1 MNWMK
6 QLRIKWKMRRFKRSF
21 ERPDDCLQLSQD
33 KQLVNVRKKIQRI
46 ERKIAEV
53 TKVDQEGFLKPLS
66 EGEHES
72 VRELL
77 RDRCYLLNAL
87 FAATPTEI
95 ERFCQVNDILFDL
108 TKKMYSRSAASYRH
122 VLTTYAPA
130 FDDDVEIE
138 GRLRFVFNGPESVL
152 QLENDAYYG
161 SDFRSMI
168 AVLSHL
174 DDLDIECCHNSLD
187 LTKRGDMTDE
197 ELGFKDCLNDGMTW
211 AEGCLCRPEM
221 NHICICHAVHDL
233 CTHKEYSIPD
243 LLRMNDFWCEV
254 GITHQHIVAQDGARM
269 GWWENYSYDEFAK
282 KLRIEAEYRPTHLRF
297 GQFIAIRT
305 AELFPDAIG
314 SSVWCGANDCF
325 YDDTKVDDYLLDIY
339 NQLHV

>member
-1 MNWMK
+1 
-6 QLRIKWKMRRFKRSF
+6 
-21 ERPDDCLQLSQD
+21 
-33 KQLVNVRKKIQRI
+33 
-46 ERKIAEV
+46 
-53 TKVDQEGFLKPLS
+53 
-66 EGEHES
+66 
-72 VRELL
+72 
-77 RDRCYLLNAL
+77 
-87 FAATPTEI
+87 
-95 ERFCQVNDILFDL
+95 
-108 TKKMYSRSAASYRH
+108 
-122 VLTTYAPA
+122 
-130 FDDDVEIE
+130 
-138 GRLRFVFNGPESVL
+138 
-152 QLENDAYYG
+152 
-161 SDFRSMI
+161 MI

-282 KLRIEAEYRPTHLRF
+282 KLRIEAEYIPPICVLVSLLRF
-297 GQFIAIRT
+297 GRQNYSLMPSDH
-305 AELFPDAIG
+305 LFGVGRMIV
-314 SSVWCGANDCF
+314 SMMTQRSMTIYWIYIINCMFEF
-325 YDDTKVDDYLLDIY
+325 YCVGYYLQS
-339 NQLHV
+339 NFC